1 MTFETFETFDNC
13 EKKDKK
19 KKMQNDKKTTKN
31 ILDIGTQPTD
41 VSLCASA
48 DRMLKMQS
56 QKSSRPKDPKAG
68 LKGQKRSQGLYLD

>member
-13 EKKDKK
+13 EKRQK
-19 KKMQNDKKTTKN
+19 DKKTTKN
-31 ILDIGTQPTD
+31 ILDSGTQPTD

-68 LKGQKRSQGLYLD
+68 LKSQKKKSGLYLD